1 MGVAHS
7 AFRRYSLQKVRDG
20 RAMADA
26 ANKPTGLGQLA
37 EPLQGRTVMPPV
49 VNPGQRPRA
58 LAAAV
63 SLARAASGAHAAT
76 FRVTSREDAGPG
88 PLRPVIYDPNSQ
100 AAPHVIEMSAITGD
114 TITLASGL
122 PQIYGEDVELLGS
135 QVTLSGDNQHEC
147 LGVEYAALSVA
158 DITVTEC
165 SYSGIRA
172 YASDLEVSD
181 STITGNNSI
190 YGGGI
195 DALED
200 RKSVAEGE

>member
-7 AFRRYSLQKVRDG
+7 AFRCYSFQKVRHG

-49 VNPGQRPRA
+49 INPGQRPRA
-58 LAAAV
+58 LAAAI
-63 SLARAASGAHAAT
+63 SLALAASGAHAAT
-76 FRVTSREDAGPG
+76 FSVTSSDDAGPG
-88 PLRPVIYDPNSQ
+88 TLRQAILDANSQ
-100 AAPHVIEMSAITGD
+100 AGPHVIEMSAISGD

-122 PQIYGEDVELLGS
+122 PHIYGEDVELQGS

-147 LGVEYAALSVA
+147 LGVVYAALSVA

-165 SYSGIRA
+165 SYSGIWA
-172 YASDLEVSD
+172 YASDRSEEHTSELQSRGHLVCR
-181 STITGNNSI
+181 
-190 YGGGI
+190 
-195 DALED
+195 LL
-200 RKSVAEGE
+200 